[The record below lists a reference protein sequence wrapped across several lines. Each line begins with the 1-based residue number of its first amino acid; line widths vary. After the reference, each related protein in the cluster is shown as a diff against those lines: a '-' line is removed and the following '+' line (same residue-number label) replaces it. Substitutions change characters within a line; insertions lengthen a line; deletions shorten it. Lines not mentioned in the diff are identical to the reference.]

1 MGPMKRPQSGATARA
16 AGFRPSQPQL
26 KAITA
31 WMARQSDKPSLSE
44 AISRLVELGLA
55 LYTDTDRQKRRARK
69 MAGDAIDR
77 MGDTATTA
85 EDRAVRKRDLLD
97 GPEEFDRV
105 RIDRSKRSKPIR
117 ESAEH
122 QEAADTGGIRTT
134 SDMEDKQ

>member
-1 MGPMKRPQSGATARA
+1 
-16 AGFRPSQPQL
+16 
-26 KAITA
+26 
-31 WMARQSDKPSLSE
+31 MARQSDKPSLSE
-44 AISRLVELGLA
+44 AIGRLVELGLA

>member
-1 MGPMKRPQSGATARA
+1 MGPMKRPESSATARA

-31 WMARQSDKPSLSE
+31 WIACQSDKPSLSE

-55 LYTDTDRQKRRARK
+55 LHADPDRQKRRARK

-77 MGDTATTA
+77 MGDTTTTA
-85 EDRAVRKRDLLD
+85 EDRAVRKGDLLD
-97 GPEEFDRV
+97 GPKEFDRV

-117 ESAEH
+117 
-122 QEAADTGGIRTT
+122 Q
-134 SDMEDKQ
+134 